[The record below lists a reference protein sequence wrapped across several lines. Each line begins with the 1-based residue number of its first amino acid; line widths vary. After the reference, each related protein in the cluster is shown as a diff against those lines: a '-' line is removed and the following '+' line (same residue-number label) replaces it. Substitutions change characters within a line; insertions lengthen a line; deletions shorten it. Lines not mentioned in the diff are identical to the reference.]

1 MGTDYTLQKCRSP
14 ESSRPYTENGVKKS
28 GNFGLAIESVQQQ
41 RGQYGP
47 IHRPNLRLHPGRVE
61 RAVLLGIGRR
71 LAAHAGLEAAAAEA
85 LFQHRLLLLRPGQS
99 GLDPQAELIHLLDT
113 GRTRFHQQG
122 RSEERR
128 VGKECRSRWSP
139 YPSKK

>member
-1 MGTDYTLQKCRSP
+1 IVLPARAVRS
-14 ESSRPYTENGVKKS
+14 SSVSRSGLRPRAWRGSLTADAVMA
-28 GNFGLAIESVQQQ
+28 AIVSVQQQ

-85 LFQHRLLLLRPGQS
+85 LFQHRLLLLRPG
-99 GLDPQAELIHLLDT
+99 
-113 GRTRFHQQG
+113 
-122 RSEERR
+122 
-128 VGKECRSRWSP
+128 
-139 YPSKK
+139 